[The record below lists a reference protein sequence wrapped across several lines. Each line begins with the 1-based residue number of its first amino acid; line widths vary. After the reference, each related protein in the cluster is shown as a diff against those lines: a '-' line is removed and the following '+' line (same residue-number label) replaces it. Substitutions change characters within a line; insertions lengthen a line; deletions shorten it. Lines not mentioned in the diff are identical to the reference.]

1 MPNWCYNSISIEGEP
16 QKMKSLIEVINIFQK
31 QEGKEKMGLMRCL
44 IGLPPDVKM
53 SDYNNQGWYE
63 TNIAWFGTKWDFP
76 NDYDINIDIS
86 EDNTQVVIGVSSA
99 WSPPINAFQ
108 RVAEKYGVKVE
119 YKLLDQTKTKKD
131 IHMSTIYK
139 NSATKLEYMITIN
152 DGRYVV
158 VQQKI
163 NSKKPSVNISEHKTL
178 NEAKDALLKKLDG
191 GENIEVPYFEIPESM
206 KLDISEKG
214 VPIAAL
220 KKNKE
225 MTATTM
231 A

>member
-119 YKLLDQTKTKKD
+119 MYYEEPGADFCGKTHFNSD
-131 IHMSTIYK
+131 GMVELQHDYEYQEGIYHLEGFGEWYEREFA
-139 NSATKLEYMITIN
+139 NNLEYIAEEIQDDTEPNFMSVIKEN
-152 DGRYVV
+152 YPFLKEEEVEDCASDLEREVV
-158 VQQKI
+158 AM
-163 NSKKPSVNISEHKTL
+163 T
-178 NEAKDALLKKLDG
+178 G
-191 GENIEVPYFEIPESM
+191 
-206 KLDISEKG
+206 
-214 VPIAAL
+214 
-220 KKNKE
+220 KE
-225 MTATTM
+225 F
-231 A
+231 